1 MESPGSVTSLVAAK
15 LPSGDDR
22 IDALSVR
29 IAGNFMPPV
38 DPNSPLTPDQAEKA
52 KRWLAGYL
60 NGNDA
65 LFEKDVLAETI
76 SKDEYQALIATR
88 NLLIR
93 LFGRLNRAF
102 GEDPEIP
109 ATIENERER
118 FALALWSIAVF
129 FGKSGFNLPFADRFL
144 ELGSAISD
152 LNNGSRPEL
161 LWPAKIDS
169 NPPLESQFWRARVN
183 VVLAFEALSR
193 GAQRRSGSQHRLCIA
208 QKIDQD
214 IPELE
219 RLLRPKMQDLTPG
232 SRNLPKT
239 IIDDWQ
245 KKLKG
250 SGIKNGEAI
259 KLYEFGR
266 EVLETLPEDSLA
278 EFAQERLNSAKAFC
292 ATLSPSS

>member
-118 FALALWSIAVF
+118 FALALWSIAFFSVRAASTCRLRIGSSSLGLQYLISTTEVGRSF
-129 FGKSGFNLPFADRFL
+129 FGQPKSTVIHHWNHNSG
-144 ELGSAISD
+144 G
-152 LNNGSRPEL
+152 PE
-161 LWPAKIDS
+161 
-169 NPPLESQFWRARVN
+169 
-183 VVLAFEALSR
+183 
-193 GAQRRSGSQHRLCIA
+193 
-208 QKIDQD
+208 
-214 IPELE
+214 
-219 RLLRPKMQDLTPG
+219 
-232 SRNLPKT
+232 
-239 IIDDWQ
+239 
-245 KKLKG
+245 
-250 SGIKNGEAI
+250 
-259 KLYEFGR
+259 
-266 EVLETLPEDSLA
+266 
-278 EFAQERLNSAKAFC
+278 
-292 ATLSPSS
+292 

>member
-1 MESPGSVTSLVAAK
+1 
-15 LPSGDDR
+15 
-22 IDALSVR
+22 
-29 IAGNFMPPV
+29 
-38 DPNSPLTPDQAEKA
+38 
-52 KRWLAGYL
+52 
-60 NGNDA
+60 
-65 LFEKDVLAETI
+65 
-76 SKDEYQALIATR
+76 
-88 NLLIR
+88 
-93 LFGRLNRAF
+93 
-102 GEDPEIP
+102 
-109 ATIENERER
+109 
-118 FALALWSIAVF
+118 
-129 FGKSGFNLPFADRFL
+129 
-144 ELGSAISD
+144 
-152 LNNGSRPEL
+152 
-161 LWPAKIDS
+161 
-169 NPPLESQFWRARVN
+169 VN